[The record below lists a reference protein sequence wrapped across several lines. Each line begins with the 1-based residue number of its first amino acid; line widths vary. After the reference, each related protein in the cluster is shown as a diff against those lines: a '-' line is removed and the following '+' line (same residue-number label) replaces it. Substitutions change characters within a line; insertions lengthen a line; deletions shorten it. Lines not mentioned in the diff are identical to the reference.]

1 MCSLKH
7 RLNFPGDYTN
17 ATLFCQ
23 VIISTS
29 VIPCDI
35 NLKHIISGEWVH
47 IDNRLS
53 SCIQSDYAE
62 LIIKKQPS
70 QVSFIEA
77 IREDDII
84 IVKALIA
91 AGADVNAKDKSGE
104 TPLHIAAVRGYQEI
118 TALLIDK
125 GADLNAKNNA
135 GVTPLQVALQ
145 RGHQSIVELL
155 RKF

>member
-1 MCSLKH
+1 MRNLENRVELH
-7 RLNFPGDYTN
+7 GDYTN

-70 QVSFIEA
+70 QVSFFEA

-84 IVKALIA
+84 IVKA
-91 AGADVNAKDKSGE
+91 
-104 TPLHIAAVRGYQEI
+104 
-118 TALLIDK
+118 
-125 GADLNAKNNA
+125 
-135 GVTPLQVALQ
+135 
-145 RGHQSIVELL
+145 
-155 RKF
+155 

>member
-1 MCSLKH
+1 M
-7 RLNFPGDYTN
+7 
-17 ATLFCQ
+17 
-23 VIISTS
+23 
-29 VIPCDI
+29 
-35 NLKHIISGEWVH
+35 KHIISGEWVH

-53 SCIQSDYAE
+53 SCIQSNYAE

-91 AGADVNAKDKSGE
+91 AGADVNA
-104 TPLHIAAVRGYQEI
+104 I
-118 TALLIDK
+118 
-125 GADLNAKNNA
+125 NNE